1 MDEAKRNEIR
11 QWLIKSQHDLG
22 SARRLMEGE
31 EPYLDT
37 AVYHCQQAAEKA
49 IKAYLTYTEII
60 FEKTHNL
67 VALLALCT
75 PSEPG
80 FDQWEE
86 VAEMLIPKESRW
98 DFRNPFGTPYA
109 TEFRYPGGVL
119 APERNEVDTFAEGSQ
134 KSEKNEMDRDSAT
147 IE

>member
-1 MDEAKRNEIR
+1 MDEAKRNEIH

-49 IKAYLTYTEII
+49 IKAYLTYQDII
-60 FEKTHNL
+60 FERTHNL
-67 VALLALCT
+67 VALLAFCT
-75 PSEPG
+75 PSEPD

-86 VAEMLIPKESRW
+86 AAEML
-98 DFRNPFGTPYA
+98 TPYA
-109 TEFRYPGGVL
+109 TEFRYPGDIL
-119 APERNEVDTFAEGSQ
+119 NPEMEEVEQALTSAEAFVNFVIQSMPDEVNPLI
-134 KSEKNEMDRDSAT
+134 SSP
-147 IE
+147 